1 MIAFWSSL
9 LLFLLVYITT
19 IRFSS
24 ICWEVKISP
33 TSNGYFILLSTV
45 SILLGQYIK
54 EPITTLK
61 KINIPKITISEFRQ
75 IHVLLII
82 NEFAKRNLDMLG
94 VFIMLSERIGH
105 TIEVMQKVYMH
116 LFPNI
121 QSKVVDIMN
130 DLDMQEQT

>member
-1 MIAFWSSL
+1 MDIFLKKSMINYYNFKKNDNFSKQDFVFRNKKSL
-9 LLFLLVYITT
+9 PRAT
-19 IRFSS
+19 IDRHQ
-24 ICWEVKISP
+24 KY
-33 TSNGYFILLSTV
+33 YF
-45 SILLGQYIK
+45 
-54 EPITTLK
+54 K

-94 VFIMLSERIGH
+94 VFIMLSERMGH
-105 TIEVMQKVYMH
+105 TIEVMQKIYMH

-130 DLDMQEQT
+130 DLDMQEQK